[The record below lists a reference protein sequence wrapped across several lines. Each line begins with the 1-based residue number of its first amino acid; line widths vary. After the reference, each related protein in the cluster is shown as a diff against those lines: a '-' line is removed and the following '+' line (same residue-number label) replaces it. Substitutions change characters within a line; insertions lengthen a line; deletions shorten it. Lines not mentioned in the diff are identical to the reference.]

1 MNQNF
6 KHPVL
11 RILWDYMFIT
21 IACALYAF
29 GFNCFYQSNNL
40 SVGGFTGVA
49 QILNF
54 FIPALPIGTTALL
67 MNIPILFL
75 AWKKQGSKLLVGTIY
90 AIIASSLMIDGLNY
104 TFGMFPPMD
113 HLLAGIYGG
122 VAVGAAVGILMLKGA
137 TTGGTELLARLL
149 KYTMPGLSIG
159 KLCLFVDVI
168 VVIAY
173 ALVFKSVDNALY
185 GIISMYVFSIS
196 MDMVVYGSNNAKVA
210 YIISNHS
217 EEITARL
224 LDMELGITL
233 LSGKGAFTGSE
244 KKVALC
250 AFRRNQIVPIKAA
263 VTQIDPSAFIIVC
276 EAHEVLGE
284 GFGEYSPDNL

>member
-1 MNQNF
+1 MNKNF

-54 FIPALPIGTTALL
+54 FIPALPIGTTALV

-75 AWKKQGSKLLVGTIY
+75 AWKKQGPKLLFGTIY
-90 AIIASSLMIDGLNY
+90 AITASSLMIDGLNY
-104 TFGMFPPMD
+104 AFGLFPPMD

-149 KYTMPGLSIG
+149 KYAMPGLSIG

-168 VVIAY
+168 VVLAY

-185 GIISMYVFSIS
+185 GIISMYVFSIAV
-196 MDMVVYGSNNAKVA
+196 DVVVYGSNNAKVA
-210 YIISNHS
+210 YIISNRS
-217 EEITARL
+217 EEITKRL

-233 LSGKGAFTGSE
+233 LSGKGAFTGDE

-250 AFRRNQIVPIKAA
+250 AFKRNQIVPIKAA
-263 VTQIDPSAFIIVC
+263 VTEIDPAAFIIVC
-276 EAHEVLGE
+276 EAHEVLGA

>member
-1 MNQNF
+1 MNKKI

-11 RILWDYMFIT
+11 RILWDYLFIT
-21 IACALYAF
+21 LGCALYAF

-54 FIPALPIGTTALL
+54 FLPALPIGTTALV

-75 AWKKQGSKLLVGTIY
+75 AWKKQGPKLLFGTIY
-90 AIIASSLMIDGLNY
+90 AITMSSLMIDGLNY
-104 TFGMFPPMD
+104 AFGLFPAMD
-113 HLLAGIYGG
+113 PLLAGLYGG

-149 KYTMPGLSIG
+149 KYVMPNLSIG
-159 KLCLFVDVI
+159 KLCLIVDVI
-168 VVIAY
+168 VVIIY
-173 ALVFKSVDNALY
+173 AVVFKSVDNALY
-185 GIISMYVFSIS
+185 GIISMYVFSIAV
-196 MDMVVYGSNNAKVA
+196 DMVVYGSNNAKVA

-217 EEITARL
+217 DAITQKL

-233 LSGKGAFTGSE
+233 LNGKGAFTGDE

-250 AFRRNQIVPIKAA
+250 AVKRSQIVAIKAA
-263 VTQIDPSAFIIVC
+263 VTEIDPNAFIIVC

-284 GFGEYSPDNL
+284 GFGEYSPDSL

>member
-1 MNQNF
+1 MKQNI
-6 KHPVL
+6 KNPVL
-11 RILWDYMFIT
+11 RILWDYLIIT
-21 IACALYAF
+21 LGCALYAF

-40 SVGGFTGVA
+40 SVGGFAGVA
-49 QILNF
+49 QIINF
-54 FIPALPIGTTALL
+54 FIPALPIGTTALV

-75 AWKKQGSKLLVGTIY
+75 AWKKQGPKLLVGTIY
-90 AIIASSLMIDGLNY
+90 AITVSSLMIDGLNY
-104 TFGMFPPMD
+104 AFGLFPPMD
-113 HLLAGIYGG
+113 QLLAGIYGG
-122 VAVGAAVGILMLKGA
+122 VSVGVAVAILMLKGA

-149 KYTMPGLSIG
+149 KYVMPNLSIG

-210 YIISNHS
+210 YIISNKS
-217 EEITARL
+217 DEITKRL

-233 LSGKGAFTGSE
+233 LSGKGAFTGDE

-250 AFRRNQIVPIKAA
+250 AFKRNQIVAIKAA
-263 VTQIDPSAFIIVC
+263 VTEIDANAFIIVC

>member
-1 MNQNF
+1 MNKNF

-11 RILWDYMFIT
+11 RILWDYLFIT

-54 FIPALPIGTTALL
+54 FIPALPIGTTALV

-75 AWKKQGSKLLVGTIY
+75 AWKKQGPKLLIGTIY
-90 AIIASSLMIDGLNY
+90 AITMSSLMIDGLNY
-104 TFGMFPPMD
+104 AFGLFPPMD

-149 KYTMPGLSIG
+149 KYAVPSLSIG
-159 KLCLFVDVI
+159 DR
-168 VVIAY
+168 
-173 ALVFKSVDNALY
+173 KSV
-185 GIISMYVFSIS
+185 
-196 MDMVVYGSNNAKVA
+196 
-210 YIISNHS
+210 
-217 EEITARL
+217 
-224 LDMELGITL
+224 
-233 LSGKGAFTGSE
+233 
-244 KKVALC
+244 
-250 AFRRNQIVPIKAA
+250 
-263 VTQIDPSAFIIVC
+263 
-276 EAHEVLGE
+276 
-284 GFGEYSPDNL
+284 